1 MLITKCTFSTSNWR
15 LNRLGILAR
24 IFARSRKTSLTI
36 GIVGAPNAGKTT
48 LANRISS
55 ECGNGTPL
63 GVVSPIPHETRDV
76 VALEHCTIT
85 DQSGSLDLTVV
96 DTPGI
101 ATTVDYREFQS
112 HGLSKQQSIER
123 AKEATRGVIKAIQS
137 LDNMDAAIVVVDS
150 SEAPFDQ
157 VNWTVLGNLEARKI
171 PLIIAANKSDLP
183 NADPVLVREAFQT
196 DIIPIS
202 AKDGTGMNEL
212 YGCIL
217 SIASM

>member
-1 MLITKCTFSTSNWR
+1 M
-15 LNRLGILAR
+15 GILAK
-24 IFARSRKTSLTI
+24 IFARSRKAKLTI

-76 VALEHCTIT
+76 VSLEHCVVS

-101 ATTVDYREFQS
+101 ATSVDYREFQS
-112 HGLSKQQSIER
+112 HGLSKQESINR

-137 LDNMDAAIVVVDS
+137 LDKIDAAIVVVDS
-150 SEAPFDQ
+150 VAAPFDQ
-157 VNWTVLGNLEARKI
+157 VNWTVLGNLEARQI

-183 NADPVLVREAFQT
+183 DANPELVKEVFQS
-196 DIIPIS
+196 DVIKIS
-202 AKDGTGMNEL
+202 AKDGSGMNEL
-212 YGCIL
+212 YG
-217 SIASM
+217 SIFSVASM

>member
-1 MLITKCTFSTSNWR
+1 M
-15 LNRLGILAR
+15 GILAR
-24 IFARSRKTSLTI
+24 IFAKSRRQQLTI

-63 GVVSPIPHETRDV
+63 GVVSSIPHETREV
-76 VALEHCTIT
+76 VALEHCFVS
-85 DQSGSLDLTVV
+85 DQNGSLDLTVV

-101 ATTVDYREFQS
+101 ATSVDYREFQN
-112 HGLSKQQSIER
+112 HGLSKQESINR

-137 LDNMDAAIVVVDS
+137 LDKLDAAIIVVDS
-150 SEAPFDQ
+150 AETPFDQ

-183 NADPVLVREAFQT
+183 NANPELVKEAFQSEVVK
-196 DIIPIS
+196 IS

-212 YGCIL
+212 YG
-217 SIASM
+217 SIFTVASM

>member
-1 MLITKCTFSTSNWR
+1 M
-15 LNRLGILAR
+15 GILAK
-24 IFARSRKTSLTI
+24 IFARSRKAKLTI

-76 VALEHCTIT
+76 VSLEHCVVS
-85 DQSGSLDLTVV
+85 DQGGSLDLTVV

-101 ATTVDYREFQS
+101 ATSVDYREFQS
-112 HGLSKQQSIER
+112 HGLTKQESINR

-137 LDNMDAAIVVVDS
+137 LDKIDAAIVVVDS
-150 SEAPFDQ
+150 VAAPFDQ
-157 VNWTVLGNLEARKI
+157 VNWTVLGNLEARQI

-183 NADPVLVREAFQT
+183 DANPELVKEVFQS
-196 DIIPIS
+196 DVIKIS
-202 AKDGTGMNEL
+202 AKDGSGMNEL
-212 YGCIL
+212 YG
-217 SIASM
+217 SIFSVASM

>member
-1 MLITKCTFSTSNWR
+1 M
-15 LNRLGILAR
+15 GILAR
-24 IFARSRKTSLTI
+24 IFAKSRRQQLTI

-63 GVVSPIPHETRDV
+63 GVVSSIPHETREV
-76 VALEHCTIT
+76 VALEHCFVS

-101 ATTVDYREFQS
+101 ATSVDYREFQN
-112 HGLSKQQSIER
+112 HGLSKQESINR

-137 LDNMDAAIVVVDS
+137 LDKLDAAIIVVDS
-150 SEAPFDQ
+150 AEAPFDQ

-183 NADPVLVREAFQT
+183 NANPELVKEAFQSEVVK
-196 DIIPIS
+196 IS

-212 YGCIL
+212 YG
-217 SIASM
+217 SIFTVASM

>member
-1 MLITKCTFSTSNWR
+1 M
-15 LNRLGILAR
+15 GILAK
-24 IFARSRKTSLTI
+24 IFARSRKAKLTI

-76 VALEHCTIT
+76 VSLEHCVVS

-101 ATTVDYREFQS
+101 ATSVDYREFQS
-112 HGLSKQQSIER
+112 HGLTRQESINR

-137 LDNMDAAIVVVDS
+137 LDKIDAAIVVVDS
-150 SEAPFDQ
+150 VEAPFDQ
-157 VNWTVLGNLEARKI
+157 VNWTVLGNLEARRI

-183 NADPVLVREAFQT
+183 DANPELVKEAFQS
-196 DIIPIS
+196 DVIQIS
-202 AKDGTGMNEL
+202 AKDGTGMNDL
-212 YGCIL
+212 YG
-217 SIASM
+217 SIFSVASM

>member
-1 MLITKCTFSTSNWR
+1 M
-15 LNRLGILAR
+15 GILAK
-24 IFARSRKTSLTI
+24 IFARSRKAKLTI

-48 LANRISS
+48 LANRISN

-76 VALEHCTIT
+76 VSLEHCVVS

-101 ATTVDYREFQS
+101 ATSVDYREFQS
-112 HGLSKQQSIER
+112 HGLTKQESINR

-137 LDNMDAAIVVVDS
+137 LDKIDAAIVVVDS
-150 SEAPFDQ
+150 VKAPFDQ
-157 VNWTVLGNLEARKI
+157 VNWTVLGNLEARRI

-183 NADPVLVREAFQT
+183 DANPELVKEAFQS
-196 DIIPIS
+196 DVILIS
-202 AKDGTGMNEL
+202 AKDGSGMNDL
-212 YGCIL
+212 YGSIF